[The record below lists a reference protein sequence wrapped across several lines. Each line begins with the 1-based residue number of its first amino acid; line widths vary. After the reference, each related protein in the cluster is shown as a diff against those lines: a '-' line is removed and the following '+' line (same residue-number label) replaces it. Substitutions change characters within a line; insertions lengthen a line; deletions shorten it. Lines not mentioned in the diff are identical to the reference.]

1 LLQASGDKVFGL
13 IVECKA
19 KGKEGGV
26 SLVSKY
32 FMQFSQSVG
41 NTQHMSMMVQ
51 GQKHPDDWVSVYLD
65 MFFNYIKEK
74 IEVFDPKNEE
84 NPEMRFGL
92 SKQDKKLAEVSF
104 AQV

>member
-26 SLVSKY
+26 SLVAKY

-41 NTQHMSMMVQ
+41 N
-51 GQKHPDDWVSVYLD
+51 
-65 MFFNYIKEK
+65 N
-74 IEVFDPKNEE
+74 
-84 NPEMRFGL
+84 
-92 SKQDKKLAEVSF
+92 
-104 AQV
+104 